1 MVLQYHGIW
10 PIWES
15 KRGLTHCWLWRAT
28 ISPKDSEELF
38 DLVTLGFSNS
48 FLHFSKYDH
57 IGCFS
62 LRITLWFFHWIAL
75 CLILEFVRNYSTPL
89 SMNYFLLLKIKVLG
103 ITNWHIMF
111 FQMNFWTFA
120 IEMVVMG
127 STSICFMKWSILT
140 RRNFSCPFVGGK
152 GLSISTPQEV
162 KGHGTTM
169 VCTSLASRWDM
180 LQNFRHSSYFF
191 VYSMQSSLI
200 VGQ

>member
-120 IEMVVMG
+120 TEMVVMG
-127 STSICFMKWSILT
+127 STSIHFVKWSILAK
-140 RRNFSCPFVGGK
+140 RNFTCPFEREK
-152 GLSISTPQEV
+152 GLSMSTPRV
-162 KGHGTTM
+162 AKGHRAI
-169 VCTSLASRWDM
+169 VLCNSSASSWDM
-180 LQNFRHSSYFF
+180 LSNLWYSSHVFT
-191 VYSMQSSLI
+191 YSM
-200 VGQ
+200 